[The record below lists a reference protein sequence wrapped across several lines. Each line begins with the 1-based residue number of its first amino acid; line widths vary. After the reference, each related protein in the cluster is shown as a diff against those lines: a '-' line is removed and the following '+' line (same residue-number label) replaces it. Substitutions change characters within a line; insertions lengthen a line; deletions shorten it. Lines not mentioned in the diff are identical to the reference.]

1 MNARWILP
9 AVCVG
14 LATLVAFPVAY
25 ANDSHGN
32 WKSAPLV
39 KLVREATGQYRDVE
53 VALDD
58 GYVPDP
64 YCASGENG
72 GAVGIHFVNID
83 LVDNEL
89 NAAEPEVLYYEPL
102 PGGGVRL
109 VGAEY
114 AYFELPFGEPPVT
127 PQHLEGHLLNYM
139 VAPNRFG
146 IGVDWLR
153 LNVWAWKRNPN
164 GTFAGDNPN
173 VSCDAYDPNLHPQ
186 P

>member
-1 MNARWILP
+1 VINSYR
-9 AVCVG
+9 
-14 LATLVAFPVAY
+14 
-25 ANDSHGN
+25 H
-32 WKSAPLV
+32 SAPP
-39 KLVREATGQYRDVE
+39 
-53 VALDD
+53 
-58 GYVPDP
+58 GYVPDA

-72 GAVGIHFVNID
+72 GAVGIHFVNFG
-83 LVDNEL
+83 LVDDVL
-89 NAAEPEVLYYEPL
+89 NADEPEVLYYEPRSD
-102 PGGGVRL
+102 GRIRL

-114 AYFELPFGEPPVT
+114 VFISPDPLNTPPAA

-139 VAPNRFG
+139 AAPTRFG
-146 IGVDWLR
+146 LPFDFLR